1 MMRRFLCCVV
11 IAGCTGVAALIA
23 AERATFILND
33 GERMSGT
40 VLSQRDYSD
49 RGRENFS
56 RGAIALLT
64 DDGRRIPIRLDQVA
78 VIQFGGGRADR
89 AELDALSTD
98 RRQMIVWRDGSIEP
112 GRVIDLTSD
121 GEVVRWQGR
130 NGREQ
135 VIPFRDLSR
144 IYLNADTAR
153 TALNY
158 ADRDNPGFR
167 GRDERGFRNGDDSRF
182 GNRNDGFGNR
192 NEPGFRNG
200 DRTVGT
206 SGTGSADVR
215 VNANQ
220 QWTNTGINVRAG
232 DLISFNA
239 SGRINFGQG
248 ATQTAGPEG
257 NDSLKRAT
265 YPAAGMPVGE
275 LIGRVGNGPVFPI
288 GSGTQPIRMGANGP
302 LMLGVNDDE
311 IGDNSG
317 FFSVVIT
324 RQ

>member
-1 MMRRFLCCVV
+1 MMRRFLGCVV
-11 IAGCTGVAALIA
+11 IAGCTGVAALFA

-33 GERMSGT
+33 GGRMSGT
-40 VLSQRDYSD
+40 VLSQGGYSD
-49 RGRENFS
+49 RFRDDFR
-56 RGAIALLT
+56 RGDLTLLT
-64 DDGRRIPIRLDQVA
+64 DDGRRILIRLDRVA
-78 VIQFGGGRADR
+78 VIQFGGGRASR
-89 AELDALSTD
+89 AELDALSFD
-98 RRQMIVWRDGSIEP
+98 NRQMIVWRDGSIEP
-112 GRVIDLTSD
+112 GRVIDLTSGGD
-121 GEVVRWQGR
+121 VVRWQAR

-135 VIPFRDLSR
+135 VIPFSDLRR
-144 IYLNADTAR
+144 IYLNADSAR

-158 ADRDNPGFR
+158 ADRNPGFR
-167 GRDERGFRNGDDSRF
+167 DRDDPGFRNGNDSRF

-192 NEPGFRNG
+192 NEPGFGNG
-200 DRTVGT
+200 SRAVGT
-206 SGTGSADVR
+206 AGTASASVR

-232 DLISFNA
+232 DLIAFSA

-248 ATQTAGPEG
+248 VTQTAGPEG
-257 NDSLKRAT
+257 NDSLKRDT
-265 YPAAGMPVGE
+265 YPAAGVPVGE

-288 GSGTQPIRMGANGP
+288 GSSTQPIRMGANGT